1 MIVAWYTT
9 PFWRHLPWSGHD
21 VLFVQLR
28 RYYLCC
34 FTFFIAEDC
43 LIVAGDDLEDVIH
56 TAIAQFHCIF
66 IDDFVEFVFW
76 WEAHTK
82 EAEEFLSY
90 VGGNVFPIWRV
101 EPSDFSSSSFF
112 FAGFFYFIMY
122 VLEWAHVFLGALSG
136 YFVSSI
142 LYIFMFA
149 VHQHLFISGLFQAL
163 VVWF

>member
-1 MIVAWYTT
+1 M
-9 PFWRHLPWSGHD
+9 
-21 VLFVQLR
+21 
-28 RYYLCC
+28 
-34 FTFFIAEDC
+34 
-43 LIVAGDDLEDVIH
+43 AGDDLEDVIH

-142 LYIFMFA
+142 LYIFMFCCT
-149 VHQHLFISGLFQAL
+149 SAL
-163 VVWF
+163 VYIRSVSGPRCMVLMLSEIFQH